1 MEALS
6 EEWSML
12 VKSPARRDDD
22 PEESL
27 ETEREGPVSDAD
39 SLSVAFLYNRLNRS
53 SYLALAGAL
62 EVLPE
67 LRRVPVEWLPG
78 GAALTEALDTLL
90 DRYSRI
96 VVCCSFMTSQLPS
109 VRRDLS
115 ALVRHPQRRR
125 LFLLAGGPHASGD
138 PRKCLKEGF
147 DGVCAG
153 EGEGPFARLVLA
165 MLRKGDITRVPGF
178 YLGNSHRVVHTGRD
192 VAADW
197 ELFPALPYRLGKY
210 GAIEITRGCPF
221 GCRYC
226 QTHVLKG
233 RRVRHRRP
241 EAIFRAVEYLV
252 EGGRTD
258 IRFITPNALAYGS
271 PDGRVLNLGA
281 VSSLLEGIRR
291 RLPPRGRIFFGSFPS
306 EVRPE
311 FVNGESCDLIRDL
324 CDNRMVVFGAQ
335 SGNPRMLEVMRRG
348 HSVEDVRKACRV
360 LIERDFESVVDFIV
374 GLPGESI
381 DEMNESAAFMEELGE
396 MGVRL
401 HVHAFMPLPG
411 SPWAALAPT
420 PIPHAVRRRME
431 RLIAK
436 GRLFGQWAQQE
447 KLVSEEYFL

>member
-1 MEALS
+1 MS
-6 EEWSML
+6 EEWGML
-12 VKSPARRDDD
+12 VQSPVCWESD
-22 PEESL
+22 PKDPL
-27 ETEREGPVSDAD
+27 ETEMGKPVSDAE
-39 SLSVAFLYNRLNRS
+39 SLAVAFLYNRLNRS

-67 LRRVPVEWLPG
+67 LRRVRVEWLPC
-78 GAALTEALDTLL
+78 GAELPEAMDALL
-90 DRYSRI
+90 DRYARLL
-96 VVCCSFMTSQLPS
+96 VCCSFMTSQLPS
-109 VRRDLS
+109 VRQDL
-115 ALVRHPQRRR
+115 AVLVRHPRRR
-125 LFLLAGGPHASGD
+125 RFFLLAGGPHASGD

-153 EGEGPFARLVLA
+153 EGEGPFVRLVLA
-165 MLRKGDITRVPGF
+165 MLRKVDINRVPGF
-178 YLGNSHRVVHTGRD
+178 YLGNSQQVVHTGRD
-192 VAADW
+192 VPTDW

-210 GAIEITRGCPF
+210 GSIEITRGCPF

-226 QTHVLKG
+226 QTPVLKG
-233 RRVRHRRP
+233 RKVRHRRP

-252 EGGRTD
+252 EGGRAD

-281 VSSLLEGIRR
+281 VSSLLEGIRK
-291 RLPPRGRIFFGSFPS
+291 RLPPWGRIFFGSFPS

-335 SGNPRMLEVMRRG
+335 SGNPRMLEIMRRG
-348 HSVEDVRKACRV
+348 HSVEDVRKACRALV
-360 LIERDFESVVDFIV
+360 ERGFESVVDFIV

-381 DEMNESAAFMEELGE
+381 DAMNESAAFMEELGE

-401 HVHAFMPLPG
+401 HVHTFMPLPG

-447 KLVSEEYFL
+447 KRVSEVYFI